1 MSCFK
6 YICLDIGDVSTSQKQ
21 TARSNVAATLTEE
34 ILRNP
39 ELGSFPIASEHQLCR
54 RFNISRVTVRL
65 ALGDLEN
72 RGLIYR
78 KHGKGTFAHGRSKRV
93 NKAIGVLLKSAHTAE
108 QRPISEM
115 IRGMQTVLSSQQ
127 SSAVLISMSPE
138 EWTSELASSLG
149 GVIVFPQEVTTND
162 LDVLKNRK
170 LPYLLAG
177 KTDLPGPKIRVGQM
191 EAARVMTE
199 KLLLL
204 GHQQIALLTG
214 YDPFL
219 DAPKREGI
227 HQALRAVGINPA
239 QAPEISAYGD
249 ESARLKAVSQ
259 LLALQPRPTAVL
271 AFDDSLGSLLSF
283 QARRQENIKVP
294 EEMSIVSF
302 HDLPYLRYIEP
313 ALTTVR
319 FDFFTAGQRAAEA
332 LNHAALTGEEV
343 KDLVFEPTYCQGQ
356 TLAPNRGNLWGQ
368 VESQPEGA

>member
-1 MSCFK
+1 
-6 YICLDIGDVSTSQKQ
+6 LDIADVSTSQKI
-21 TARSNVAATLTEE
+21 TARSNVVAALTEE
-34 ILRNP
+34 ILGNP
-39 ELGSFPIASEHQLCR
+39 ELSSFPIASEHQLCR
-54 RFNISRVTVRL
+54 RFSISRVTVRL

-93 NKAIGVLLKSAHTAE
+93 NKAIGALLKRPHTAE
-108 QRPISEM
+108 QRPVAEIM
-115 IRGMQTVLSSQQ
+115 RGVQSVLSSQHLN
-127 SSAVLISMSPE
+127 AMLISMSPE
-138 EWTSELASSLG
+138 EWTSEMASSLG
-149 GVIVFPQEVTTND
+149 GVIVFPEEVTTKD

-177 KTDLPGPKIRVGQM
+177 KTDLPGPQIRFGQR

-219 DAPKREGI
+219 DAAKREGI

-239 QAPEISAYGD
+239 QVPEISADGD

-283 QARRQENIKVP
+283 QARRQENIKIP

-302 HDLPYLRYIEP
+302 HDLPYLRYLEP

-319 FDFFTAGQRAAEA
+319 FEFFTAGQRAAEA
-332 LNHAALTGEEV
+332 LNRAALTGEDV
-343 KDLVFEPTYCQGQ
+343 TDLVFEPTYCAGQ
-356 TLAPNRGNLWGQ
+356 TLASNRSNPW
-368 VESQPEGA
+368 SQTENQSEGT